1 MNKIKVLYEDNHI
14 IVVEKPINMLSQSDN
29 TKDIDL
35 LTLVKEYI
43 KEKYHKPGNVYV
55 GLVHRLDRPVG
66 GVMVFAKTSKA
77 AKRLSEEI
85 RTHQIKKTYLAIVEG
100 IIKEETGTYCDK
112 ILRLEN
118 GNSVIDSHGKEAILD
133 YDEKLVETI
142 SELKKQNYEVLGYKV
157 DIRNVNAVKEAISDI
172 SSKWG
177 KIDILVNNAGVCRL
191 KPFSEME
198 DELRDFHF
206 DINIK
211 GTWNVTKAT
220 LPYMEKGSIINL
232 SSVTGPIVADSGE
245 VAYATTKAA
254 LIGFTKGLAA
264 ELVDKNIR
272 VNAIMPGYIMTPMV
286 SGMAKESNAENP
298 DSVVDGIAKGI
309 PMKRLGTIEELG
321 NLAAFLASDES
332 SYITAQG
339 IVIDGG
345 STLPETMTMGV

>member
-1 MNKIKVLYEDNHI
+1 MKLENKV
-14 IVVEKPINMLSQSDN
+14 
-29 TKDIDL
+29 
-35 LTLVKEYI
+35 
-43 KEKYHKPGNVYV
+43 
-55 GLVHRLDRPVG
+55 
-66 GVMVFAKTSKA
+66 
-77 AKRLSEEI
+77 
-85 RTHQIKKTYLAIVEG
+85 AIVTGGAMGNGLGIVKVFLKEG
-100 IIKEETGTYCDK
+100 AK
-112 ILRLEN
+112 
-118 GNSVIDSHGKEAILD
+118 VAILD
-133 YDEKLVETI
+133 YDEKLKETLENLN
-142 SELKKQNYEVLGYKV
+142 SEKIIGYNV
-157 DIRNVNAVKEAISDI
+157 DIRDVNKVNEIIKNIN
-172 SSKWG
+172 SKWG
-177 KIDILVNNAGVCRL
+177 NIDILVNNAGVCRL
-191 KPFSEME
+191 KPFMEMT

-232 SSVTGPIVADSGE
+232 SSVTGPMVADSGE

-264 ELVDKNIR
+264 ELANKDIR

-286 SGMAKESNAENP
+286 ENMAKETNEENP
-298 DSVVDGIAKGI
+298 KSVIDGIANAI

-339 IVIDGG
+339 IVIDGA